1 MGVLNEMEALD
12 NRIAERLAKETLEAR
27 NSKVVSYGQERLALD
42 EYREALQQPGVA
54 EAELEKPGGQMKII
68 KAMRSMKGQGGS

>member
-1 MGVLNEMEALD
+1 MAQ
-12 NRIAERLAKETLEAR
+12 ETLEAR
-27 NSKVVSYGQERLALD
+27 NSKVVPYGQERLALD